1 MSAISSIVL
10 ADGQTTPANHTFT
23 PARPQVGDDFAQWR
37 NVEGDTLTGGRQLS
51 LRVRQLTTGY
61 VVEGQVK
68 DPVLSLIPDNCCTP
82 SNVPQV
88 AYTAIFD
95 FKFRIPASA
104 NAANRKDILAY
115 AKNFLA
121 NTAVKSAVENIEIT
135 W

>member
-1 MSAISSIVL
+1 MSAIQTIVL
-10 ADGQTTPANHTFT
+10 ADGQATPANHSFT
-23 PARPQVGDDFAQWR
+23 PVRPQVGDDFAQWR

-51 LRVRQLTTGY
+51 LRVRQNSSGY
-61 VVEGQVK
+61 IVEGQVK

-88 AYTAIFD
+88 AYTDIFD

-104 NAANRKDILAY
+104 NIANRKDILAY
-115 AKNFLA
+115 AKNFMNNA
-121 NTAVKSAVENIEIT
+121 TVKAAVENIEIS